1 MTIQTSIP
9 LTTAAQLRNNATTLD
24 AAKAVLA
31 EIQATAAKI
40 TPEALAFVAADD
52 SSEHQKPFADALAE
66 LRDEVFAP
74 LAMLANLSAR
84 LGAAIKEAEDK
95 FRPMMFAVAGR
106 VMQIDQRLA
115 EIPQSIKISLAR
127 VEDARKRYIASGL
140 RADEADRLVQHEQTQ
155 VDASIAAQKAEET
168 ALRAELEALNNFRA
182 SRNPEDL
189 PDGFSIPAPLE
200 KVRFSGHAG

>member
-1 MTIQTSIP
+1 MTILTSIP
-9 LTTAAQLRNNATTLD
+9 LTTAAQFRQHDTTLT
-24 AAKAVLA
+24 ASRAVLA
-31 EIQATAAKI
+31 EIQATAALI
-40 TPEALAFVAADD
+40 TPDALAFIAADA
-52 SSEHQKPFADALAE
+52 SAEREKVFADSLAE
-66 LRDEVFAP
+66 LRDEVIAP

-95 FRPMMFAVAGR
+95 FRPTMFAVDGR
-106 VMQIDQRLA
+106 RMQIEQRLA
-115 EIPQSIKISLAR
+115 EIPKSIKISLSG
-127 VEDARKRYIASGL
+127 VEDARKRYTAAGL

-168 ALRAELEALNNFRA
+168 ALRSELEALNNFRA

-200 KVRFSGHAG
+200 KVRFSGYAG